1 MIAGTESQPEIRS
14 YGTAALRFRALAAQW
29 PYGCVRYHFDAY
41 ARPIGRAGSGASLA
55 LTSCRPAP
63 ESGGCEWVTRP

>member
-1 MIAGTESQPEIRS
+1 MIAGTESLPEIRDHD
-14 YGTAALRFRALAAQW
+14 GEPIRFRASAARRL
-29 PYGCVRYHFDAY
+29 YGSVRYRFDAY